1 MLVSDIS
8 YPLLTFPLWFCSAAI
23 LGTKVRKILSFH
35 SFDAIVESFPAVLQ
49 SWVAVYFD
57 CRPSIK
63 VPARMTSYILLLVKW
78 MHEKLGFRKYN
89 HSVSVHYVQLAS
101 RSRTFNCTAS
111 QKHIGYSPVVS
122 LEVSV
127 FVKSHSFM
135 YFPLH
140 LLFFIIC
147 YFPLTCLSFV
157 YIIIG
162 LSISL

>member
-1 MLVSDIS
+1 
-8 YPLLTFPLWFCSAAI
+8 
-23 LGTKVRKILSFH
+23 
-35 SFDAIVESFPAVLQ
+35 
-49 SWVAVYFD
+49 
-57 CRPSIK
+57 
-63 VPARMTSYILLLVKW
+63 MTSYILLLVKW

-162 LSISL
+162 LSISLQIFKTLISGKFEGPNCFSAVESRKQSYLFILF